1 MRPLIDL
8 AAFSLVCDDLNAAAD
23 LLRVSNRSTTL
34 IAPCTLSGTIALAH
48 IEAALIDSA
57 LPYNRRFLPR
67 TPNVEVPSIRIGDGD
82 ATSAAQ
88 PLRNEPS
95 QLQISPLTVR
105 ALEGHRGDPRTGRL
119 SPVAIAA
126 AFAECLNSSGPRVRR
141 LRPWSLAGN
150 WLHPA
155 LDQTYDPVYTSL
167 RDHLREEGSIRVVP
181 LPEVPNPEPDTI
193 PGIDKY
199 GLEALRLRWP
209 ALDLEGRARAISH
222 LIRPALQATLPSTA
236 RLEELGWHRLLAAD
250 WSSDIAS
257 QLHDAKVAWD
267 EAGGSLD
274 HANRIVDQLVRDGRL
289 DG

>member
-1 MRPLIDL
+1 MRPLIEL
-8 AAFSLVCDDLNAAAD
+8 TAFELIRDDLKGAAE
-23 LLRVSNRSTTL
+23 LLRASNRSTTL
-34 IAPCTLSGTIALAH
+34 VAPCTLSGSIALAH

-67 TPNVEVPSIRIGDGD
+67 VPTDEVPSIRIIDGD

-88 PLRNEPS
+88 PMRNQPFL
-95 QLQISPLTVR
+95 LQISPLTVR

-126 AFAECLNSSGPRVRR
+126 AFAECLNSSGLRVRK
-141 LRPWSLAGN
+141 LRPWALAGN

-155 LDQTYDPVYTSL
+155 LDQTYDPVYTCL
-167 RDHLREEGSIRVVP
+167 RDHLREEGSVRVVP
-181 LPEVPNPEPDTI
+181 LPEVPNPEPETI
-193 PGIDKY
+193 PGIDKF

-250 WSSDIAS
+250 WSTDIAS
-257 QLHDAKVAWD
+257 QLLDAKVLWD
-267 EAGGSLD
+267 EVGGALN
-274 HANRIVDQLVRDGRL
+274 HANMVVDQLVRDGRL